1 MKVLIGFFYF
11 LIFPGFLFSALIG
24 LIAGWVDRK
33 VTARIHYRVGPP
45 WHQNFT
51 DIVKLMGKEVIVP
64 QKKLLFLLSPAF
76 VILSS
81 ALAAGIIG
89 RGIIS
94 ADNSFNADLII
105 VLYLLSIPAISMI
118 IAAAKSDSPLAVV
131 GASREM
137 RMVFA
142 YELPFMLS
150 IAAVVI
156 KSSGSLQLGNILE
169 YQIFSGSNIA
179 SLPGALAF
187 FVSILCM
194 QAKLGFV
201 PFDASEAEQELAAG
215 ILVEYSG
222 LPLAVYKL
230 AKAVLLYTVPLF
242 LIVLFM
248 GKDLSPLF
256 ISLKYIGILVIM
268 ILIKNTNPRLRIDQ
282 AERFFRR
289 IPTALAVIAVILA
302 LAGL

>member
-1 MKVLIGFFYF
+1 MKVLIGIFNF

-64 QKKLLFLLSPAF
+64 QKKLLFLLSPVF

-89 RGIIS
+89 RGIIF

-118 IAAAKSDSPLAVV
+118 IGAAKSDSPLAVV

-179 SLPGALAF
+179 SLSGALAF

-242 LIVLFM
+242 LIVLFI

>member
-1 MKVLIGFFYF
+1 MKVLIGFFNF

-156 KSSGSLQLGNILE
+156 KSSGSLQLGYILE

-179 SLPGALAF
+179 SLSGVLAF
-187 FVSILCM
+187 FVSILCI

-289 IPTALAVIAVILA
+289 IPTGLAVIAVILA

>member
-1 MKVLIGFFYF
+1 MKVLIGIFYF

-179 SLPGALAF
+179 SLSGALAF

>member
-1 MKVLIGFFYF
+1 MKVLIGIFNF

-51 DIVKLMGKEVIVP
+51 DIIKLLGKEVIVP
-64 QKKLLFLLSPAF
+64 QKKLLFLLSPVF

-94 ADNSFNADLII
+94 ADNSFNVDLII
-105 VLYLLSIPAISMI
+105 VLYLLAIPAISMI

-131 GASREM
+131 GASREI

-179 SLPGALAF
+179 SLSGALAF

-242 LIVLFM
+242 LIVLFT

-256 ISLKYIGILVIM
+256 ISLKYTGILVIM

>member
-1 MKVLIGFFYF
+1 MKVLIGIFNF

-64 QKKLLFLLSPAF
+64 QKKLLFLLSPVF

-94 ADNSFNADLII
+94 ADNSFNVDLII

-179 SLPGALAF
+179 SLSGVLAF

>member
-1 MKVLIGFFYF
+1 MKVLIGIFNF

-179 SLPGALAF
+179 SLSGVLAF

-256 ISLKYIGILVIM
+256 ISLKYTGILVIM

-289 IPTALAVIAVILA
+289 ILTGLAVIAVILA

>member
-1 MKVLIGFFYF
+1 MKVLIGIFNFI
-11 LIFPGFLFSALIG
+11 IFPGFIFSALIG

-33 VTARIHYRVGPP
+33 VSARIHYRVGPP

-51 DIVKLMGKEVIVP
+51 DIVKLLGKEVIVP
-64 QKKLLFLLSPAF
+64 QKKLFFLLSP
-76 VILSS
+76 VLVVVSS
-81 ALAAGIIG
+81 SLAAGIIG
-89 RGIIS
+89 RDIIS
-94 ADNSFNADLII
+94 SSNSFNVDLII

-118 IAAAKSDSPLAVV
+118 ISAAKSGSPLAVV

-142 YELPFMLS
+142 YELPFVLS
-150 IAAVVI
+150 LAVVI
-156 KSSGSLQLGNILE
+156 IRSSGSLQLGNILE
-169 YQIFSGSNIA
+169 YQLFSGSNIA
-179 SLPGALAF
+179 SLSGALAF
-187 FVSILCM
+187 FVSIFCM

-302 LAGL
+302 LTGL